1 MCRCV
6 TLCVGLCVRVPVSAE
21 ARGIRWIIGSATL
34 EFELLAVISQQ
45 MWM

>member
-1 MCRCV
+1 MCNPMCRP
-6 TLCVGLCVRVPVSAE
+6 VREMPVSAE